1 MLAQIRPNIRQI
13 TSNMI
18 DDIAG
23 GLGCAFIGWSGDI
36 NLAADAVAEQ
46 GGNDEIVPLLPSTGG
61 VFFVDVMAI
70 PTDASNVENAHKFID
85 FFLRAE
91 NGAAMANEM
100 NYPTGNKAAMP
111 LINEEI
117 KSNETIFLTEADMA
131 RLIPSGAYPNELSGV
146 LNEVYNAFRRGR

>member
-1 MLAQIRPNIRQI
+1 LAK
-13 TSNMI
+13 T
-18 DDIAG
+18 
-23 GLGCAFIGWSGDI
+23 
-36 NLAADAVAEQ
+36 
-46 GGNDEIVPLLPSTGG
+46 
-61 VFFVDVMAI
+61 
-70 PTDASNVENAHKFID
+70 PTDASNVENAHLFID

-111 LINEEI
+111 LVNDEI

-146 LNEVYNAFRRGR
+146 LNEVYNAFKRGR